1 MHSNFVMIFSPVTLK
16 LKAEILVKMNF
27 LQIEL
32 HRKEIDMHRNT
43 LENVKEWKCH
53 LCADK
58 VVGICQI
65 TKLICGSNANVA
77 LQDIVVIV

>member
-43 LENVKEWKCH
+43 LENVKE
-53 LCADK
+53 
-58 VVGICQI
+58 
-65 TKLICGSNANVA
+65 
-77 LQDIVVIV
+77 